1 MEMLVNKTSS
11 LQLYSAHPALQSEIT
26 HLNILI
32 TQHVITTPCSP
43 TLVCWCLRDWHL
55 HNTPIRTE
63 QQGCLR
69 AEVDPPGSV
78 DQSDLSSE
86 DSIIRF
92 GKSGRRPGI
101 LFSRSGLRFR
111 CEKERKPA
119 VAVENNYVALDC
131 RFSIKT
137 AMIHGWVDKHVFQSE
152 RQTGCSFQLGG
163 LHYWKVSRKKPLIPR
178 FRSFG
183 NGLVLGA

>member
-1 MEMLVNKTSS
+1 MD
-11 LQLYSAHPALQSEIT
+11 
-26 HLNILI
+26 
-32 TQHVITTPCSP
+32 
-43 TLVCWCLRDWHL
+43 TLFSNSCLLMPQGDWHL

-69 AEVDPPGSV
+69 AEVDPSGSV

-92 GKSGRRPGI
+92 GKSGRRRGI
-101 LFSRSGLRFR
+101 LFSRRGLRFR
-111 CEKERKPA
+111 CEKKRKPA

-137 AMIHGWVDKHVFQSE
+137 AMIHGWVDKHVFQSARQRQDAVSSLEGFITTE
-152 RQTGCSFQLGG
+152 RFLE
-163 LHYWKVSRKKPLIPR
+163 
-178 FRSFG
+178 RSHSAHAS
-183 NGLVLGA
+183 LVLEMDCC

>member
-1 MEMLVNKTSS
+1 MSCALSVVKNEWNSRLTLFGPAS
-11 LQLYSAHPALQSEIT
+11 LQ
-26 HLNILI
+26 N
-32 TQHVITTPCSP
+32 
-43 TLVCWCLRDWHL
+43 TLFSNSCLLMTWGDWHL

-101 LFSRSGLRFR
+101 LFSRSWLRFR
-111 CEKERKPA
+111 CKKKRKPA
-119 VAVENNYVALDC
+119 VAVENNSVALDC
-131 RFSIKT
+131 WFSIKT
-137 AMIHGWVDKHVFQSE
+137 AMIHGWVDKHVFQSK

-163 LHYWKVSRKKPLIPR
+163 LHYGKVSRKKPLSPR